1 MSKVKM
7 EIQAGEK
14 SSCTAAAAEGKLE
27 KLSDACGYTVQ
38 NHTCVQLGRYVYHL
52 ILIYTFYP

>member
-1 MSKVKM
+1 MRKVKM
-7 EIQAGEK
+7 KIQAGEK

-27 KLSDACGYTVQ
+27 KLSDAYGYTVQ
-38 NHTCVQLGRYVYHL
+38 NHTCVQLGRYLYHL